1 VVCCGEAVHSV
12 PCCFSPKTRHLFLSL
27 FSKGSPFET
36 GLPIPYVQ
44 KMNKTFYLM
53 LSEHTSKEFSILSYI
68 EQNSD
73 ATQRELSEHVGVSLG
88 MINILMK
95 RLVKKGLVKIER
107 LQPNSVKYFLT
118 PQGIASKLERTY
130 GYIVRTY
137 RELSLFKGSI
147 RGVLN
152 SLITDKNK
160 DRVWFFGPDDDFV
173 LVVQELLVSDFPEL
187 EERILT
193 EEDQVETLVKKEPNS
208 IFLTWN
214 ADSFSYLESLGVTPV
229 HILSKVTVLETKG
242 REG

>member
-1 VVCCGEAVHSV
+1 MVCCGEAVHSV

-36 GLPIPYVQ
+36 GLPILYVQ

-118 PQGIASKLERTY
+118 PAGIANKLERTY

-137 RELSLFKGSI
+137 RELALFKGSI
-147 RGVLN
+147 RGVLH

-187 EERILT
+187 EERIIT
-193 EEDQVETLVKKEPNS
+193 EEDQVNTLVKKEPNS
-208 IFLTWN
+208 ILLTWN

-229 HILSKVTVLETKG
+229 HILSKVTVLETEDW
-242 REG
+242 EG